1 MKKSLTLLKKV
12 YLPICLASLFLVS
25 CTTETFSPD
34 NTDLDAVYAKSS
46 SKKDYMVILK
56 AESIPDG
63 FESEIESMGATIKS
77 VIPEIGIVVVSSSEG
92 VSNKISKKGNVRS
105 VVPDLNVQ
113 WIDPKLHP
121 EASPLSIG
129 SNEPYFGLLWGMDA
143 IDAPEAWNTGQTGAG
158 VRVAVLDSGI
168 DAEHPDLEPNLNK
181 GLSKSFVPGEDWNV
195 REIGDTYFNHGTHVA
210 GTIAAADNE
219 FGVIGVAPNAEIVAV
234 KVLSEYS
241 GSGNFSWINAGIVYA
256 AQEDV
261 DVINMSLGATLNK
274 NGFLPQEDGSVIK
287 IPGKFIGEL
296 RHAQQR
302 AIDFAYRN
310 GVTIVVSAGNGGTNF
325 DGNGSTIKL
334 PASLNNVISVSATA
348 PYSWAEN
355 PFGDLD
361 IPSSFTDYGRSH
373 ITVSAPGGDFDSPI
387 GLWYYDMVLS
397 TIPGYSDT
405 IIDEEGNEVLVVY
418 GGFSW
423 SAGTSMASP
432 HVAGVAALIIGKN
445 GGQMNPHEVTKQLT
459 NTADKIDGN
468 GASLYHGQ
476 GRVNAY
482 RAVTE

>member
-1 MKKSLTLLKKV
+1 MKKSLTLLKKI
-12 YLPICLASLFLVS
+12 YLPFFLASLFFVS
-25 CTTETFSPD
+25 CSTETTISD
-34 NTDLDAVYAKSS
+34 EAELNAVYAKSS

-63 FESEIESMGATIKS
+63 FESEMESLGATVKS
-77 VIPEIGIVVVSSSEG
+77 VIPEIGVVVVSSSEN

-105 VVPDLNVQ
+105 VVPDYNVQ
-113 WIDPKLHP
+113 WIDPQLHP
-121 EASPLSIG
+121 QASPPSIG
-129 SNEPYFGLLWGMDA
+129 SNEPYFGFLWGMDA
-143 IDAPEAWNTGQTGAG
+143 IDAPEAWNTGQTGEG

-168 DAEHPDLEPNLNK
+168 DGTHIDLAPNLNTD
-181 GLSKSFVPGEDWNV
+181 LSESFVPGEDWQV
-195 REIGDTYFNHGTHVA
+195 QPGFYFNHGTHVA

-219 FGVIGVAPNAEIVAV
+219 RGVIGVAPNAEIVAV
-234 KVLSEYS
+234 KVLSEIT
-241 GSGNFSWINAGIVYA
+241 GSGAFSWINAGIVYA
-256 AQEDV
+256 SLVDA

-302 AIDFAYRN
+302 AINFAYRN
-310 GVTIVVSAGNGGTNF
+310 GSTIVVSAGNGGTNF

-334 PASLNNVISVSATA
+334 PASLNNVISVSATG
-348 PYSWAEN
+348 PYKWFDD
-355 PFGDLD
+355 PTTDLD
-361 IPSSFTDYGRSH
+361 VPASYTDYGRSH
-373 ITVSAPGGDFDSPI
+373 ITVSAPGGDFDTP
-387 GLWYYDMVLS
+387 LDYLPWYYDMVLS
-397 TIPGYSDT
+397 TIPGGY
-405 IIDEEGNEVLVVY
+405 
-418 GGFSW
+418 SW

-445 GGQMNPHEVTKQLT
+445 GGQMDPHEVIKQLT

-468 GASLYHGQ
+468 GSSLYHGQ